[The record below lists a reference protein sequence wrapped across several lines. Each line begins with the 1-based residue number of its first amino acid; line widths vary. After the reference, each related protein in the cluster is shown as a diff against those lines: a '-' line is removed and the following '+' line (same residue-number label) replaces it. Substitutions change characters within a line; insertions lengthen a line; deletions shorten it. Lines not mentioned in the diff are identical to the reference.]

1 MRETLLFYPR
11 QFTKEIWTTLR
22 KTVDII
28 FDIYFCIFQVDVIYK
43 SETKHDIKILN
54 IHQKNR
60 NWLLINKLYIISFI
74 CLEGWYDWKFSII
87 QILICWA
94 RIILHARQ
102 NACKIYHKCHL
113 TWSLKKVMATLLFPL
128 VEISNQ
134 TNIIAANK
142 AISLTF
148 YDQLFDVLS
157 RRM

>member
-28 FDIYFCIFQVDVIYK
+28 FDIYFCILMLYI
-43 SETKHDIKILN
+43 N
-54 IHQKNR
+54 QKQNTINR

-74 CLEGWYDWKFSII
+74 CLEGWYDWKYSMI
-87 QILICWA
+87 QILICCA